1 MSSIHMRTIVLS
13 WNPANRSISYK
24 SLFFLNPYKVQS
36 QRATVLNMAN
46 TCTIFS
52 NNAAFFSKGK
62 GTRSQT
68 YYSRAG
74 GECRTHNR
82 HQLHFLFFSESK
94 KDVLS
99 ISWGHRGSNA
109 FFFLGHIF
117 IFLCFKLVLF
127 EIVEMMDNLIFYSYL
142 RI

>member
-1 MSSIHMRTIVLS
+1 MLPFFQKEKELDHKHITLEQGVSVERTIDT
-13 WNPANRSISYK
+13 SYI
-24 SLFFLNPYKVQS
+24 FF
-36 QRATVLNMAN
+36 
-46 TCTIFS
+46 
-52 NNAAFFSKGK
+52 
-62 GTRSQT
+62 
-68 YYSRAG
+68 
-74 GECRTHNR
+74 
-82 HQLHFLFFSESK
+82 FFSESK